1 MKVFRYKYEITVSFT
16 FIIISFVITTTA
28 VRFSSECTGKWTQG
42 QLIPYTFAPN
52 PFQNPFV
59 QSGAARWTR
68 GRGQGAAAD
77 ALASDRYIDANMR
90 EIYIVLVLDT
100 IVARRYTAPRHSCPS
115 GYAQGFSASS
125 TTCKT
130 LLHAQRILQRLQ
142 GVYAISHNTPAW
154 QLKNKC
160 DSHLI
165 LEIPNHRYIYHLIK
179 LKQSFSLKEATLFT
193 CWGTKNILKITVY
206 QLCAIT
212 RYVSIQKTDYGP
224 ICPCKRT
231 VNQEYN

>member
-1 MKVFRYKYEITVSFT
+1 MALNNYCTNKKDLLFRRLMLVQPNNLIYNWIFTNGKLMKVFRYKYEITVSFN

-28 VRFSSECTGKWTQG
+28 ARFSSECTGKWTQG

-68 GRGQGAAAD
+68 GRGQGAAAE
-77 ALASDRYIDANMR
+77 ALASDRYIDANVR

-100 IVARRYTAPRHSCPS
+100 MVARRYTAPRHSCPS

-130 LLHAQRILQRLQ
+130 LLHAQRILQ
-142 GVYAISHNTPAW
+142 S
-154 QLKNKC
+154 
-160 DSHLI
+160 
-165 LEIPNHRYIYHLIK
+165 LEASGSVRD
-179 LKQSFSLKEATLFT
+179 FA
-193 CWGTKNILKITVY
+193 
-206 QLCAIT
+206 
-212 RYVSIQKTDYGP
+212 
-224 ICPCKRT
+224 
-231 VNQEYN
+231 